1 MCAPA
6 DLILSIY
13 SIETLVLLYKK
24 PHPGLFIEELFMVA
38 KIRNNLKDYS
48 YKNVNYKIRL

>member
-1 MCAPA
+1 MCTPA
-6 DLILSIY
+6 NLILSIY

-38 KIRNNLKDYS
+38 KIRNNLKDYL
-48 YKNVNYKIRL
+48 YKNVNYKIHL